1 MLWDVRTRHFKLQ
14 SASDSVVAS
23 SCSCNAMLR
32 YVEIEPATG
41 DTTRLTPPKQYPTS
55 YTETWKNGRLVRWLL
70 HGVIHDKV
78 HGYMEEDWGW
88 KYQSKKT
95 TIPKK
100 KDAKAMK
107 AMKKKTTIPKKKDAK
122 AMKAKKDM
130 KATKATKATPATA
143 TKTTTATKVMKKTAM
158 KAMKKTAMKAMKKTA

>member
-23 SCSCNAMLR
+23 SCSCNAMTPLR

-107 AMKKKTTIPKKKDAK
+107 AMKKKTTIPKKKAAK
-122 AMKAKKDM
+122 AMKAKNAM
-130 KATKATKATPATA
+130 KATKAAKATA
-143 TKTTTATKVMKKTAM
+143 TKTTTATKAMKKTAM
-158 KAMKKTAMKAMKKTA
+158 NAMKKTAMKAMKKTA